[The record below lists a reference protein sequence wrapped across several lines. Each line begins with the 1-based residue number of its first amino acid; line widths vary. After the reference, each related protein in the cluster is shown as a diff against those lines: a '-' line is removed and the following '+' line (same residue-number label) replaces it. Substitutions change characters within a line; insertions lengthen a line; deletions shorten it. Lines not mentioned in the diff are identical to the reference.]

1 MLLHTTFAGIVSSV
15 YSVSQNQGGG
25 GGEGAGEEAGEGETS
40 NIFNISTRDTEENI
54 LISSPSNPSNSVNI
68 AFGTDTYD
76 LYIWNGSSWSKYLN
90 DA

>member
-1 MLLHTTFAGIVSSV
+1 MFIYSTFAGIAASV
-15 YSVSQNQGGG
+15 YSTSQTQGGG
-25 GGEGAGEEAGEGETS
+25 GNGGGENEESETS
-40 NIFNISTRDTEENI
+40 NIFNISTRDTEQNI
-54 LISSPSNPSNSVNI
+54 LSSSPTNSSNSVNI

>member
-1 MLLHTTFAGIVSSV
+1 MFIYTTTLGVLSSHYNV
-15 YSVSQNQGGG
+15 NGGSLPG
-25 GGEGAGEEAGEGETS
+25 NSNNISDSTS

-54 LISSPSNPSNSVNI
+54 LVTSPTNPSNSVNI

>member
-1 MLLHTTFAGIVSSV
+1 MLLHTTFAGIVSSI
-15 YSVSQNQGGG
+15 YSAGQNQGGG
-25 GGEGAGEEAGEGETS
+25 GGEEEETS

-54 LISSPSNPSNSVNI
+54 LVSSPTNPSNSVNI

>member
-1 MLLHTTFAGIVSSV
+1 MFLHTTFAGIVSSV

-25 GGEGAGEEAGEGETS
+25 GGEGAGEGETS
-40 NIFNISTRDTEENI
+40 NIFNISTRDTQENI
-54 LISSPSNPSNSVNI
+54 LISSPTNPSNSVNI

-90 DA
+90 DV

>member
-15 YSVSQNQGGG
+15 YSASQNQGGG
-25 GGEGAGEEAGEGETS
+25 GGEEGEGETS
-40 NIFNISTRDTEENI
+40 NIFNVSTRDTEENI
-54 LISSPSNPSNSVNI
+54 LVTSPTNPSNSVNI

>member
-1 MLLHTTFAGIVSSV
+1 MFIYTTFAAIAAST
-15 YSVSQNQGGG
+15 YATTNNGGG
-25 GGEGAGEEAGEGETS
+25 GGENGGEETS

-54 LISSPSNPSNSVNI
+54 LASSPSNSSNSVNI

-76 LYIWNGSSWSKYLN
+76 LYVRNGSSWSKYLN

>member
-15 YSVSQNQGGG
+15 YSAGQNQGGG
-25 GGEGAGEEAGEGETS
+25 EGEGS

-54 LISSPSNPSNSVNI
+54 LVSSPSNPSNSVNI

-76 LYIWNGSSWSKYLN
+76 LYIWNGISWNKYLN
-90 DA
+90 DS

>member
-15 YSVSQNQGGG
+15 YSVSQNEGGG
-25 GGEGAGEEAGEGETS
+25 AEDESGGETS

-54 LISSPSNPSNSVNI
+54 LASSPSNPSNSVNI

-76 LYIWNGSSWSKYLN
+76 LYVWNGGSWSKYLN

>member
-1 MLLHTTFAGIVSSV
+1 MFIYSTFAGIASSA
-15 YSVSQNQGGG
+15 YPTPQNQGGG
-25 GGEGAGEEAGEGETS
+25 GGESS
-40 NIFNISTRDTEENI
+40 NIFNVSTRDTEENI
-54 LISSPSNPSNSVNI
+54 LVSSPSNPTNSVNI